1 MASKAR
7 LSGPVMAFARAP
19 SLLVDAKHSLQ
30 SRAGNHQSSGRQ
42 AGTPDLG
49 QHPMPAGSP

>member
-7 LSGPVMAFARAP
+7 LNGPVMAFACAP

-30 SRAGNHQSSGRQ
+30 SRAGIINHQGARQ
-42 AGTPDLG
+42 APPDLG
-49 QHPMPAGSP
+49 QHPMPACSP